1 MVLSPLLIVPRV
13 LGLTLVLFGL
23 RNTYLW
29 RKNGPATLP
38 GSVVMPLVIGGSFLL
53 LSVIIGLGLNGR
65 TD

>member
-1 MVLSPLLIVPRV
+1 MTSPLLIVPRV
-13 LGLTLVLFGL
+13 LGLMLVLFGL

-29 RKNGPATLP
+29 RKNGTANLP
-38 GSVVMPLVIGGSFLL
+38 GRVVMPLVIGGSFLL